1 MGHHSH
7 RSKAPTS
14 VRIGIIS
21 VSTTRTLETDESGR
35 WIAKF
40 AGRQGH
46 DVVSHQVVPDE
57 VDAIRWHTCQLLT
70 DPAPAAII
78 VTGGTGITPQ
88 DVTIEA
94 LKPLFAKELSAF
106 APLFAQLSFEQIDSA
121 AVLSR
126 ATAGVIGRCVV
137 FIIPGSLKACQ
148 LACQRLIFP
157 ELGHITH
164 HCSDRHRL

>member
-7 RSKAPTS
+7 RSKAPTT
-14 VRIGIIS
+14 VRIAIIS

-35 WIAKF
+35 WIAQF

-46 DVVSHQVVPDE
+46 HVVSHQVVPDE
-57 VDAIRWHTCQLLT
+57 ADAIRQHTCQLLA
-70 DPAPAAII
+70 DPAPEALI
-78 VTGGTGITPQ
+78 VTGGTGITRQ

-94 LKPLFAKELSAF
+94 LKPLFAKELTAF
-106 APLFAQLSFEQIDSA
+106 AALFAQLSFEQIDSA

-126 ATAGVIGRCVV
+126 ATAGVIGRCAV

-164 HCSDRHRL
+164 HCGDR

>member
-7 RSKAPTS
+7 RSKAPKT
-14 VRIGIIS
+14 VRIGVIS

-35 WIAKF
+35 WIADY
-40 AGRQGH
+40 AGREGH
-46 DVVSHQVVPDE
+46 DVVAHRVVPDE
-57 VDAIRWHTCQLLT
+57 VDAIRQHACQLLA
-70 DPAPAAII
+70 DPAPAALI

-94 LKPLFAKELSAF
+94 LKPLFVKELTAF
-106 APLFAQLSFEQIDSA
+106 APLFAQLSFKQIDSA

-148 LACQRLIFP
+148 LASQRLIFP

-164 HCSDRHRL
+164 HCSGR

>member
-1 MGHHSH
+1 MGHHTH
-7 RSKAPTS
+7 RSKAPKS

-35 WIAKF
+35 WIAEF

-46 DVVSHQVVPDE
+46 EVVSHQVVSDE
-57 VDAIRWHTCQLLT
+57 VDAIRRHACQLLT
-70 DPAPAAII
+70 DPAPAALI
-78 VTGGTGITPQ
+78 VTGGTGITPR

-94 LKPLFAKELSAF
+94 LKPLFTKELSAF

-148 LACQRLIFP
+148 LACRRLIFP

-164 HCSDRHRL
+164 HCSAS

>member
-7 RSKAPTS
+7 RSKAPPS
-14 VRIGIIS
+14 VRIGIVS

-35 WIAKF
+35 WIAQF

-46 DVVSHQVVPDE
+46 DVVSHQVVADD
-57 VDAIRWHTCQLLT
+57 VGAIRQHTCRLLT
-70 DPAPAAII
+70 APAPAALI
-78 VTGGTGITPQ
+78 VTGGTGITRQ

-106 APLFAQLSFEQIDSA
+106 APLFAQLSFEQIDTA
-121 AVLSR
+121 ALLSR

-164 HCSDRHRL
+164 HCNSR

>member
-1 MGHHSH
+1 MGHHDH
-7 RSKAPTS
+7 RSNAPKS
-14 VRIGIIS
+14 VQIGIIS

-35 WIAKF
+35 WIADF
-40 AGRQGH
+40 AAREGH
-46 DVVSHQVVPDE
+46 EVVAHRVVSDE
-57 VDAIRWHTCQLLT
+57 VDAIRQHVNRLLC
-70 DPAPAAII
+70 DPAPAALI

-94 LKPLFAKELSAF
+94 LKPLFSKELTAF

-126 ATAGVIGRCVV
+126 ATAGVIGQCVV

-148 LACQRLIFP
+148 LACQRLIFQ

-164 HCSDRHRL
+164 HCSNR